1 MGFSVEFAPLVSQF
15 WLVVLGISAL
25 ALMVLGIVLRA
36 RGAWLRTL
44 AIAAVFFAIL
54 NPIARD
60 EARKI
65 LPDVAVV
72 ITDFS
77 ASQQI
82 DNRDLRAKSAAT
94 QLKSGLQNLSDL
106 TVKTVN
112 VNPSDVPDNEGTQLF
127 KALNEALAD
136 VPPERFAG
144 ALLIT
149 DGQVHD
155 VPDSLAG
162 QGYNGP
168 VHVLITGRKNERDR
182 RLEIVQAPRFGIVG
196 QQQTVRVRV
205 DDLNTGENTAE
216 LTLTR
221 DAGKPERIFVPVGR
235 VVEIPITI
243 EHGGANITGLEVAAV
258 DGELT
263 LLNNRAVV
271 ATRGIRDRLRVLL
284 VSGQPHAGERT
295 WRNLLKADASVDLV
309 HFTIL
314 RPPEKQDNTPINELS
329 LIAFPTRELFS
340 QKLEEFDLIIFDRYQ
355 RRGVL
360 PLIYLA
366 NVAQFVEDGGAVLT
380 AAGPAFATQLSLYRT
395 PLADVLPSI
404 PTGSVLTEPFRPLVT
419 ERGARHPVTTNLP
432 GDTGDPSK
440 QPDWGRWFRLID
452 VVPKRGETLM
462 SGTSDKPLMILD
474 RRGKGRVA
482 QLLSDNAWLWARGY
496 EGGGPQAELLRRLAH
511 WLMKEPDLEEEALR
525 GIHNGG
531 TLTIERRTLNETAND
546 VTVTNP
552 SGTAATLSLKEEQ
565 PGLWRARMVVREPGI
580 HQLADGT
587 LKALAAVGSPD
598 PKELAEVISSTQ
610 KLEAVMSETGG
621 RAFWISGGG
630 DDVELPTIRQASPGR
645 RMAGQGWLA
654 LKRNGAYRV
663 ESLKEYSL
671 FSSLWI
677 LVALLGLLGLAWY
690 REGR

>member
-1 MGFSVEFAPLVSQF
+1 
-15 WLVVLGISAL
+15 
-25 ALMVLGIVLRA
+25 
-36 RGAWLRTL
+36 
-44 AIAAVFFAIL
+44 
-54 NPIARD
+54 
-60 EARKI
+60 
-65 LPDVAVV
+65 
-72 ITDFS
+72 
-77 ASQQI
+77 
-82 DNRDLRAKSAAT
+82 
-94 QLKSGLQNLSDL
+94 
-106 TVKTVN
+106 
-112 VNPSDVPDNEGTQLF
+112 
-127 KALNEALAD
+127 
-136 VPPERFAG
+136 
-144 ALLIT
+144 
-149 DGQVHD
+149 
-155 VPDSLAG
+155 
-162 QGYNGP
+162 
-168 VHVLITGRKNERDR
+168 
-182 RLEIVQAPRFGIVG
+182 
-196 QQQTVRVRV
+196 
-205 DDLNTGENTAE
+205 
-216 LTLTR
+216 
-221 DAGKPERIFVPVGR
+221 
-235 VVEIPITI
+235 
-243 EHGGANITGLEVAAV
+243 
-258 DGELT
+258 
-263 LLNNRAVV
+263 
-271 ATRGIRDRLRVLL
+271 
-284 VSGQPHAGERT
+284 
-295 WRNLLKADASVDLV
+295 
-309 HFTIL
+309 
-314 RPPEKQDNTPINELS
+314 
-329 LIAFPTRELFS
+329 
-340 QKLEEFDLIIFDRYQ
+340 
-355 RRGVL
+355 L

-432 GDTGDPSK
+432 GDAGDPSK

-474 RRGKGRVA
+474 RRGNGRVA

-621 RAFWISGGG
+621 RAFWISGDG

-671 FSSLWI
+671 FSSLWT